1 MVDEFKLEFLTT
13 WPIHEELKK
22 LEVLGKWGSLCC
34 SRKKINIPYHEEQP
48 TKDEKKYKKRFL
60 CNYYKKPR
68 HQARDCKKKIV
79 NPKKKVV
86 AQEATRCRKTRGTSL
101 HNNLKCFRQ

>member
-22 LEVLGKWGSLCC
+22 LEVLGKWGSLVVPQ
-34 SRKKINIPYHEEQP
+34 KKINIPYYAEQT

-60 CNYYKKPR
+60 CKYYKKPR
-68 HQARDCKKKIV
+68 HRARDCKKKVV
-79 NPKKKVV
+79 NLNKKVV
-86 AQEATRCRKTRGTSL
+86 A
-101 HNNLKCFRQ
+101 